1 MRYVFLSFLLVN
13 AHERN
18 NTHTHTQIDQIVK
31 AEKYIKAFV
40 KCSALS
46 GMGVNEVFDKAIKI
60 ALKEPAQSSGFCSI
74 L

>member
-1 MRYVFLSFLLVN
+1 MN
-13 AHERN
+13 AHEQN
-18 NTHTHTQIDQIVK
+18 NATHAQIDQIVK

-46 GMGVNEVFDKAIKI
+46 GEGVKEVFDKAIKI